1 MVNDPFQTRRF
12 SLPSSSLPAHE
23 IQIRSAFARQFIQIV
38 RKFEAHSHQVLTKT
52 TATGQ
57 PRFQAFPLACRTSG
71 RQAAGKQGSRQMRFL
86 VRMTFWL
93 GVVLILLPS
102 GGSQP
107 VPKSQVGVGD
117 AFSAA
122 KAAMSDM
129 QQFCGRQP
137 QVCDVGSQTA
147 VTLGQRAQAGAKI
160 LYEFLQQQFGND
172 EPASAVQSTG
182 SVRPSTVPSQHTL
195 RPDDLSPPWRGP
207 DARDSARG

>member
-1 MVNDPFQTRRF
+1 
-12 SLPSSSLPAHE
+12 
-23 IQIRSAFARQFIQIV
+23 
-38 RKFEAHSHQVLTKT
+38 
-52 TATGQ
+52 
-57 PRFQAFPLACRTSG
+57 
-71 RQAAGKQGSRQMRFL
+71 MRFL

-137 QVCDVGSQTA
+137 QVCEVSSQTA

-160 LYEFLQQQFGND
+160 LYEFLQEQFGND
-172 EPASAVQSTG
+172 EPASTVQSTG
-182 SVRPSTVPSQHTL
+182 TVPPSSSAKPSQHTL
-195 RPDDLSPPWRGP
+195 RPDDLLPPWQGP
-207 DARDSARG
+207 QTRDKARG